1 MLNSPAFEQA
11 RTLPKACQS
20 ASSET
25 PAMEHGLDADACKA
39 RCLSPTHIVYC
50 PIIRGQR
57 PGLAVR
63 MAAARDLPKLYS
75 SCTTVPP

>member
-1 MLNSPAFEQA
+1 
-11 RTLPKACQS
+11 
-20 ASSET
+20 
-25 PAMEHGLDADACKA
+25 MEHGLDADACKA

-50 PIIRGQR
+50 PIIRGER